1 MTSLVLQC
9 ENLAFRYAGSGFE
22 LRIPGFCVKAGETVF
37 LEGDSGS
44 GKSTLLNLMAG
55 VLLPQTGR
63 VVLMGKNL
71 STLSSGQCD
80 ALRVDHVGF
89 LFQQFNLLSYLSV
102 LDNVT
107 LPCKFSKRRKQNAIQ
122 ASGSVGQAAVQLL
135 NTLGMGD
142 YLDQSVATLSVGQQ
156 QRVAAARALIG
167 KPDLIIADEPTSA
180 LDAGHQALF
189 VDLLLA
195 QATQQNTAV
204 LLVSHDPQLAKHCV
218 RREGMAQWQAGAT
231 T

>member
-1 MTSLVLQC
+1 
-9 ENLAFRYAGSGFE
+9 
-22 LRIPGFCVKAGETVF
+22 VKAGETVF

-71 STLSSGQCD
+71 GTLSQGQCD

-107 LPCKFSKRRKQNAIQ
+107 LPCKFSKRRKQNALLT
-122 ASGSVGQAAVQLL
+122 SGSVGQAGVQLL
-135 NTLGMGD
+135 NALGMGN
-142 YLDQSVATLSVGQQ
+142 YLQQSVATLSVGQQ

-189 VDLLLA
+189 VELLLA
-195 QATQQNTAV
+195 QAAQQNTAV

-218 RREGMAQWQAGAT
+218 RREEMAQWQAGAT

>member
-1 MTSLVLQC
+1 MTPTVLQC
-9 ENLAFRYAGSGFE
+9 ENLVFKYASSGFE
-22 LRIPGFCVKAGETVF
+22 LRIPGFSIKAGDTVF

-55 VLLPQTGR
+55 VLMPQAGR
-63 VVLMGKNL
+63 VNLMGKNL
-71 STLSSGQCD
+71 SQLSPGQCD

-89 LFQQFNLLSYLSV
+89 LFQQFNLLGYLSV
-102 LDNVT
+102 FDNVT
-107 LPCKFSKRRKQNAIQ
+107 LPCKFSKRRKHNAVQ
-122 ASGSVGQAAVQLL
+122 ALGGVEKAAVYLL
-135 NTLGMGD
+135 NNLGMGNC
-142 YLDQSVATLSVGQQ
+142 LEQSVATLSVGQQ

-189 VDLLLA
+189 VELLLT
-195 QATQQNTAV
+195 QAAQQNTAV
-204 LLVSHDPQLAKHCV
+204 LLVSHDPQLAQHCA